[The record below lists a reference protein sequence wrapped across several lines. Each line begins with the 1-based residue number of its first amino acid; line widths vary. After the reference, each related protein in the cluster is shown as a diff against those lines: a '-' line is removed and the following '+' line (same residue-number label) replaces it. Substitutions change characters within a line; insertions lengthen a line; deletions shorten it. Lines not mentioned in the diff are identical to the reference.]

1 MTVIVTS
8 KWITSLF
15 VFLFFYRQDWGAI
28 VLIDE
33 RFNKSP
39 RYTNGKELLLYV
51 SPDVEEFVRE

>member
-15 VFLFFYRQDWGAI
+15 FFYRQDWGAI
-28 VLIDE
+28 VLVDE

-51 SPDVEEFVRE
+51 GPDVEEFVRE

>member
-1 MTVIVTS
+1 MDN
-8 KWITSLF
+8 KF
-15 VFLFFYRQDWGAI
+15 VFFFYRQDWGAI